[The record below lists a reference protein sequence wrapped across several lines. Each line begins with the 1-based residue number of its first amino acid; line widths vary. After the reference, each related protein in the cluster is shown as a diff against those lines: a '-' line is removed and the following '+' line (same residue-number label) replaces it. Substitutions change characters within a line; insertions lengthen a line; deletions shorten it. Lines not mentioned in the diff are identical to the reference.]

1 MSFAATIHNGCR
13 SFVAFFIMCIIWIV
27 FMVFYLAR
35 SLCTCVFI
43 LHSSPFLL
51 RKGQTYCKSTNIFWI
66 SYQILAFSA
75 YDSPKMTLASSE
87 VIANSLCGLE
97 NKHKT
102 FSLLAYGFNFYNFDI
117 CESWA
122 PFIYNRRQYHRGG
135 RKFGIRGRGI
145 YFYNIY
151 FTTKVTTYNL
161 FISNL
166 F

>member
-1 MSFAATIHNGCR
+1 MS
-13 SFVAFFIMCIIWIV
+13 
-27 FMVFYLAR
+27 FYLAR

-51 RKGQTYCKSTNIFWI
+51 RKGRNYCKSTNIFWI

-87 VIANSLCGLE
+87 VIANSLCGLKI
-97 NKHKT
+97 NIRHSLYWLMVITSIIST
-102 FSLLAYGFNFYNFDI
+102 FAKVDHLI
-117 CESWA
+117 
-122 PFIYNRRQYHRGG
+122 IYNRRLYHRGG

-145 YFYNIY
+145 YFYNIH
-151 FTTKVTTYNL
+151 FTAKVTTYNL